1 MSASVRAML
10 PTPASMCGSLMYVYL
25 SPPVT
30 CNLSV
35 LSNLTAE
42 ENTEGNC
49 AAKVPA
55 CELHEIEKP
64 DEYNDDHT

>member
-1 MSASVRAML
+1 
-10 PTPASMCGSLMYVYL
+10 MCGSLMYVRL

-35 LSNLTAE
+35 ETNLTAE

-64 DEYNDDHT
+64 DKYNDDHT